1 MGRKYTENRF
11 QASLTPSSAQCIAP
25 DKRLSSLSLSGKLV
39 MGGKRVSNPL
49 AVLCGLALIVVVL
62 WETFETLVLP
72 RRVTRQFRLTR
83 LFYRCTWIP
92 YSNLV
97 SRRRKRRSRDALLS
111 YYGPLS
117 LLFLLVFW
125 ALGLVLGF
133 ALIDYGDGATFAGT
147 LFPNHFGNALY
158 LSGTTF
164 FTLGLGDITP
174 TSSLG
179 RLVTTV
185 EAGVG
190 FGFLA
195 LVIGY
200 LPVLY
205 QAFSRREV
213 TISLLDARA
222 GSPPTAFE
230 LLRRHATIGPH
241 GLDAVADV
249 LRDWERW
256 SAELMESHLSYPAL
270 AYFRSQ
276 HDNESWIGSL
286 TVILDVCS
294 LAIVGLEGMCQY
306 QARMTFAI
314 ARHAVVDLSQVFG
327 TAPDQDGGNNRL
339 PAEDVTE
346 IRRNLRDLGLILSE
360 AEGADAELSRLRSLY
375 EPYAIALA
383 RYLRFNL
390 PPWIKHEAAKDNW
403 QTTAWHQRNHRVV
416 SKHSGAAVPEEH
428 F

>member
-1 MGRKYTENRF
+1 M
-11 QASLTPSSAQCIAP
+11 A
-25 DKRLSSLSLSGKLV
+25 
-39 MGGKRVSNPL
+39 NPL
-49 AVLCGLALIVVVL
+49 AVISGIALILVVL

-83 LFYRCTWIP
+83 FFYRWTWTP
-92 YSNLV
+92 YSALV
-97 SRRRKRRSRDALLS
+97 GRRRQKRKRDTLLS

-117 LLFLLVFW
+117 LLFLLAFW
-125 ALGLVLGF
+125 AVALVIGF
-133 ALIDYGDGATFAGT
+133 GLIDYGDGARFAGT
-147 LFPNHFGNALY
+147 LFPSRFGNAIY

-174 TSSLG
+174 ASTLA
-179 RLVTTV
+179 RIVTV
-185 EAGVG
+185 IEAGIG

-230 LLRRHATIGPH
+230 LLHRHAGV
-241 GLDAVADV
+241 GSSLDAVTEV
-249 LRDWERW
+249 LHDWERW
-256 SAELMESHLSYPAL
+256 SAELMESHLSYPVL

-276 HDNESWIGSL
+276 HDNQSWIGSL

-294 LAIVGLEGMCQY
+294 LAMVGLKGMCQY

-314 ARHAVVDLSQVFG
+314 ARHALVDLSQVFA
-327 TAPDQDGGNNRL
+327 APPDRDGSSNRL
-339 PAEDVTE
+339 SPEDLLE
-346 IRRNLRDLGLILSE
+346 IRHRLRASGLNLSE
-360 AEGADAELSRLRSLY
+360 TEGADAELSRLRSLY
-375 EPYAIALA
+375 EPYAISLA
-383 RYLRFNL
+383 RYLHLDL
-390 PPWIKHEAAKDNW
+390 PPWIRHEAAKDNW
-403 QTTAWHQRNHRVV
+403 QTTAWRQQRSPAR
-416 SKHSGAAVPEEH
+416 SQSSGVTVPDEH